1 MQCLR
6 VRNLHKKELGDHHLV
21 HSPSTPSLTHRP
33 SLYFSLVFLI
43 TFCSPLSSSAIQ
55 LANPKAEVARQGQAL
70 SINITAAGGLQD
82 VLRSN
87 LGPKG
92 TQKMLVGGAGDI
104 KLTKDGKVLL
114 TEMQIQNPTAAMI
127 ARAATAQDDVT
138 GDGTTS
144 NVLLIAELLK
154 QAERFIAEGL
164 HPRVITEGFDI
175 AKKEALEFLE
185 KFKIKQEIDRETLLN
200 VARTSL
206 RTKVRQELAD
216 ALMEAVVDAVL
227 CIRKEGEPIDLHMVE
242 IMKMMHKSDTDTR
255 LVKGLVLDHGAR
267 HPDMPKR
274 VEDAFVLTL
283 NVSLEYEK
291 SEINSGFF
299 YSSAEQREKLVESE
313 RRFVDQKLA
322 KVVELKKQV
331 CDGNKKGFIVINQ
344 KGIDPLSLDVLAKNG
359 IMALRR
365 AKRRNME
372 RLQLCCGGIA
382 QNSVDDLTPDI
393 LGHAGLVYEH
403 VLGEEK
409 FTFVEE
415 VQNPRSVTI
424 LMTGPNAHT
433 LLQINDAIRDGLRA
447 VKNAIED
454 EHLVPGAGAF
464 QIGLHAHLTKF
475 KDSVKGR
482 PKMGVQAF
490 ADAMLIIPKVLAQNG
505 GFDVQDVLVALQEEY
520 AAGHIVG
527 IDLTTGET
535 LDPVAEGIWDNYRVH
550 RHMLHSWDIVNQE
563 RLLISAVIASNFLL
577 VDEMMRAGRSSLKQ
591 SNVE

>member
-1 MQCLR
+1 MSG
-6 VRNLHKKELGDHHLV
+6 VSETLHKKELGDHHLA
-21 HSPSTPSLTHRP
+21 HSPSPVTLLATM
-33 SLYFSLVFLI
+33 
-43 TFCSPLSSSAIQ
+43 SSSAIQ

-464 QIGLHAHLTKF
+464 QIALHAHLMKF

-550 RHMLHSWDIVNQE
+550 RHMLHSC
-563 RLLISAVIASNFLL
+563 AVIASNFLL

>member
-1 MQCLR
+1 M
-6 VRNLHKKELGDHHLV
+6 
-21 HSPSTPSLTHRP
+21 
-33 SLYFSLVFLI
+33 
-43 TFCSPLSSSAIQ
+43 SSSAIQ

-70 SINITAAGGLQD
+70 GINITAAAGLQD

-127 ARAATAQDDVT
+127 ARAATAQDEVT

-185 KFKIKQEIDRETLLN
+185 KYKVKSDVDRETLLN

-206 RTKVRQELAD
+206 RTKVRQEVAD
-216 ALMEAVVDAVL
+216 ALMEAIVDAVL
-227 CIRKEGEPIDLHMVE
+227 CIHKDGQPIDLHMVE
-242 IMKMMHKSDTDTR
+242 IMKMQHKNDTDTK
-255 LVKGLVLDHGAR
+255 LVRGLVMDHGAR

-274 VEDAFVLTL
+274 VEDAFILTL

-313 RRFVDQKLA
+313 RRFVDAKLA
-322 KVVELKKQV
+322 KIVEFKKTV
-331 CDGNKKGFIVINQ
+331 CEGNKKGFVIINQ

-372 RLQLCCGGIA
+372 RLQLCCGGTA
-382 QNSVDDLTPDI
+382 QNSVEDLTPDI

-409 FTFVEE
+409 FTFVED
-415 VQNPRSVTI
+415 VKNPQSVTI
-424 LMTGPNAHT
+424 LITGPNAHT
-433 LLQINDAIRDGLRA
+433 IVQINDAIRDGLRA
-447 VKNAIED
+447 VKNTIED
-454 EHLVPGAGAF
+454 GFLIPGAAAF
-464 QIGLHAHLTKF
+464 QIALHAHLTKF

-490 ADAMLIIPKVLAQNG
+490 ADAMLIIPKVLASNG
-505 GFDVQDVLVALQEEY
+505 GFDVQDVLVALQEEH
-520 AAGHIVG
+520 AAGHNVG

-550 RHMLHSWDIVNQE
+550 RHMLHSC
-563 RLLISAVIASNFLL
+563 AVIASNFLL
-577 VDEMMRAGRSSLKQ
+577 VDEMMRAGRSSLRQ
-591 SNVE
+591 SNAE